1 MFTRLCIAIFNHF
14 DASVAPANTNLMEP
28 SKLTAVEEHMGI
40 TGDDDAVSSIQKA
53 ILDGGGTIDDADN
66 LLKTYWT
73 TVERA
78 HVMTTRESAAPVW
91 HGRPALTMG
100 SFAASQ
106 FAKLEVDPGRY
117 WWELKKL
124 VDGVPGLVD
133 PVTGK
138 VFQYPMIP
146 WGCFPQEPIPETVAK
161 LNTANERALSAV
173 NAWGQ
178 KWGVELLRRKEEQRN
193 MEQSNIA
200 QSNMEQSSIA
210 QSNADALAIMAHGQ
224 QQQMQLNVMNMMHS
238 QRMMALSNVY
248 GYNGYNYY

>member
-1 MFTRLCIAIFNHF
+1 MFTRLCIAIFNYF

-28 SKLTAVEEHMGI
+28 SKFTAIEELMGI
-40 TGDDDAVSSIQKA
+40 TDEGDAVSSIQKA
-53 ILDGGGTIDDADN
+53 ILDGGGTMDDADD
-66 LLKTYWT
+66 LLKMYWT
-73 TVERA
+73 TMARA
-78 HVMTTRESAAPVW
+78 HVMTTRESSNPVW
-91 HGRPALTMG
+91 HGRPALTME

-106 FAKLEVDPGRY
+106 FTKLEVNPGGY

-124 VDGVPGLVD
+124 VNGVPGLVD

-161 LNTANERALSAV
+161 LNTASEKAVSAA

-178 KWGVELLRRKEEQRN
+178 KWGVELQRRKEEQRN

-200 QSNMEQSSIA
+200 QSNMGQSSVA
-210 QSNADALAIMAHGQ
+210 QSNADALAIMAQGQ